1 MKSVYILADG
11 LSENTAR
18 ETSLEQTDHRNL
30 DILHSSGTSF
40 LFEPVQAKNMF
51 HPATYYIFP
60 FFFGLRPERNP
71 GRAALELYENGIDIS
86 RFNSFAVFRVINT
99 QYDVR
104 RGWYEKTE
112 SLPLDLV
119 SRIISRVGKEKYLDA
134 LSSVIVKSR
143 ISHNIWC
150 IGSETEDSLEFML
163 NTLPYE
169 FSQHGFNVYPT
180 LISNISAPVA
190 IERGD
195 CARKEV
201 LGWMVGP
208 TEQAFRLLGFV
219 TDRQKCHT
227 PDYVF
232 DFENKFGD
240 FQLRVLPAIL
250 QAAED
255 SVLIIYVKETSSAA
269 KKNYPEKKKQAIGF
283 IDRMVGE
290 MLVALQGTETN
301 IIIISDHQSNIGV
314 PYVYPGP
321 SLACVY
327 NTRNHEDR
335 GFLPFTERNI
345 GNRIEK
351 VLSQEECV
359 EAIKRIVG

>member
-1 MKSVYILADG
+1 
-11 LSENTAR
+11 
-18 ETSLEQTDHRNL
+18 
-30 DILHSSGTSF
+30 
-40 LFEPVQAKNMF
+40 MF

-86 RFNSFAVFRVINT
+86 RFKSFAVFRVINT

-104 RGWYEKTE
+104 KGWYEKTE
-112 SLPLDLV
+112 ALPLDLV
-119 SRIISRVGKEKYLDA
+119 SRIIARVGEEKYLDA
-134 LSSVIVKSR
+134 LSSAIVKSK

-163 NTLPYE
+163 NTLQYE
-169 FSQHGFNVYPT
+169 FSLHGFNVYPT
-180 LISNISAPVA
+180 LISNVSAPVG
-190 IERGD
+190 IELGNRV
-195 CARKEV
+195 RKEI

-232 DFENKFGD
+232 DFEKKFSD
-240 FQLRVLPAIL
+240 FQLRILPTIL
-250 QAAED
+250 ETNED
-255 SVLIIYVKETSSAA
+255 SVFVIYVKETSTAA
-269 KKNYPEKKKQAIGF
+269 KKNLPEKKKQAIGF
-283 IDRMVGE
+283 IDSMVGE
-290 MLVALQGTETN
+290 LLSSLEGTETN

-321 SLACVY
+321 SLVCVY
-327 NTRNHEDR
+327 NTRSHEVCS
-335 GFLPFTERNI
+335 FLPFTERSI

-351 VLSQEECV
+351 VMSQEECV
-359 EAIKRIVG
+359 EAIKSIVG